1 MANKTLKLEVSLPE
15 STALKL
21 AEFADGQRLSLNE
34 YVAHV
39 LRRSVTGRWPDIAEA
54 ADQQAQLA
62 EIAGERDR
70 ARDSA
75 ALHEADAHSVRE
87 QLIEMVGTG
96 EIVVAPGFFAKIGC
110 EVPSTYMAKGSKR

>member
-1 MANKTLKLEVSLPE
+1 MADKTLKLEVSLPE

-21 AEFADGQRLSLNE
+21 AEFAEGQRLSLAE

-39 LRRSVTGRWPDIAEA
+39 LRRSVTGSWPDIAEA
-54 ADQQAQLA
+54 AEQQVQIDVLTA
-62 EIAGERDR
+62 ERDR

-75 ALHEADAHSVRE
+75 VLHEADAHAVRE

-96 EIVVAPGFFAKIGC
+96 EIVVSPGFFAKVGC
-110 EVPSTYMAKGSKR
+110 DVPSTYMAKGSKR